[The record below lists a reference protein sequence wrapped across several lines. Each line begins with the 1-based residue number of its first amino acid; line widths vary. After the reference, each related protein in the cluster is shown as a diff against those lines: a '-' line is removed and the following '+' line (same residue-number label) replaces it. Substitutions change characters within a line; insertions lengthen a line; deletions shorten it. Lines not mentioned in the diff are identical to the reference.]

1 MTPASLRLPK
11 RTDTRVRSPIPS
23 IGELRMCILTAP
35 SGIGVVRDAVISAEC
50 QAASA
55 MRGLE
60 SPVFRRRAAFAVGLL
75 CAGFA
80 VVLMTDAAWAAGS
93 GFDRLQSTLSQWVTG
108 SLGKSLALGF
118 LLIGLASGLLRGNLS
133 AAVVALGAAL
143 ALVVGPEIIESV
155 FTTSG

>member
-1 MTPASLRLPK
+1 
-11 RTDTRVRSPIPS
+11 
-23 IGELRMCILTAP
+23 MCILTAP

-80 VVLMTDAAWAAGS
+80 VVLMTDAVWAAGS

>member
-1 MTPASLRLPK
+1 
-11 RTDTRVRSPIPS
+11 
-23 IGELRMCILTAP
+23 
-35 SGIGVVRDAVISAEC
+35 
-50 QAASA
+50 
-55 MRGLE
+55 MRW
-60 SPVFRRRAAFAVGLL
+60 FCRRPH
-75 CAGFA
+75 
-80 VVLMTDAAWAAGS
+80 DPWAAGS

>member
-1 MTPASLRLPK
+1 
-11 RTDTRVRSPIPS
+11 
-23 IGELRMCILTAP
+23 MCILTAP

-75 CAGFA
+75 CASFA
-80 VVLMTDAAWAAGS
+80 IVLMTDAAWAAGS

-133 AAVVALGAAL
+133 AAVVALGAVL

>member
-1 MTPASLRLPK
+1 
-11 RTDTRVRSPIPS
+11 
-23 IGELRMCILTAP
+23 MCILTAP

-143 ALVVGPEIIESV
+143 TLVVGPEIIESV

>member
-1 MTPASLRLPK
+1 M
-11 RTDTRVRSPIPS
+11 
-23 IGELRMCILTAP
+23 
-35 SGIGVVRDAVISAEC
+35 
-50 QAASA
+50 
-55 MRGLE
+55 
-60 SPVFRRRAAFAVGLL
+60 
-75 CAGFA
+75 
-80 VVLMTDAAWAAGS
+80 
-93 GFDRLQSTLSQWVTG
+93 TG